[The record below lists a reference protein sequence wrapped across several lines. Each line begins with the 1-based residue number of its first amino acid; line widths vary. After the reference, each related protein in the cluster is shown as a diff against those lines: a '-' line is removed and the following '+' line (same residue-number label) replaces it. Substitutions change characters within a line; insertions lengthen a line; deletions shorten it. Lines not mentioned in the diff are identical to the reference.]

1 LDTFSIS
8 GVNFMRSTSGAEA
21 SGQIKVWDI
30 AVRVFHWS
38 LVLCFAIAYISEDI
52 ELIHVYAGYLVLGL
66 ISFRVLWGLIGT
78 RHARFGSFIRGRQVT
93 LAYLKSL
100 LTTRPQH
107 YVGHNPAAG
116 WMILALLVT
125 LFLLTWSGMQ
135 LYADDGKGPL
145 AQIDIEIIAQARA
158 DDDRDKAD
166 SFWEP
171 IHESLAN
178 LTLLLVIIHVVG
190 VAVSSLIHRENLVRS
205 MITGYKR
212 LR

>member
-1 LDTFSIS
+1 
-8 GVNFMRSTSGAEA
+8 MQSTSGAEA

-52 ELIHVYAGYLVLGL
+52 ELIHIYAGYLVLGL

-78 RHARFGSFIRGRQVT
+78 HHARFGNFIRSKQAT

-116 WMILALLVT
+116 WMI
-125 LFLLTWSGMQ
+125 
-135 LYADDGKGPL
+135 
-145 AQIDIEIIAQARA
+145 
-158 DDDRDKAD
+158 
-166 SFWEP
+166 
-171 IHESLAN
+171 
-178 LTLLLVIIHVVG
+178 
-190 VAVSSLIHRENLVRS
+190 
-205 MITGYKR
+205 TGYKK